1 MLSLDHR
8 LSGYQG
14 SVSSRDPESLCRRPL
29 LVPPSCAS
37 EINNLCLERS
47 RKERLG
53 AVSTCSLCCSCW
65 VPSYGM
71 KAATDNT
78 QTKGLFNSSLHLLP
92 RKIDLWYWKKRGNL
106 NSLNSMH
113 VINLLLSLFLISHT
127 KLNLQDVEKTSHQAN
142 PCESDSYPQYI
153 GSSPPFPRRKTI
165 PACLCQLPSDQCLE
179 LNSWKTLGSSW
190 KLF

>member
-1 MLSLDHR
+1 MSGKIQKGETWGSKHLFSLLLLLSPILWHESSHR
-8 LSGYQG
+8 QYPNKGTFQFIS
-14 SVSSRDPESLCRRPL
+14 
-29 LVPPSCAS
+29 PSAS
-37 EINNLCLERS
+37 QENWFMIL
-47 RKERLG
+47 
-53 AVSTCSLCCSCW
+53 
-65 VPSYGM
+65 
-71 KAATDNT
+71 
-78 QTKGLFNSSLHLLP
+78 
-92 RKIDLWYWKKRGNL
+92 KKRGNL

>member
-1 MLSLDHR
+1 MQNLWFLWELSPISHPSAMLSLDHR

-29 LVPPSCAS
+29 LVPPSCTS

-78 QTKGLFNSSLHLLP
+78 QTKGLFNSFLHLLP
-92 RKIDLWYWKKRGNL
+92 RKIDLWYWKKKRKFEPIEFNAC
-106 NSLNSMH
+106 H
-113 VINLLLSLFLISHT
+113 KPFTLFVSHFPH
-127 KLNLQDVEKTSHQAN
+127 KT
-142 PCESDSYPQYI
+142 
-153 GSSPPFPRRKTI
+153 
-165 PACLCQLPSDQCLE
+165 
-179 LNSWKTLGSSW
+179 
-190 KLF
+190 